1 MKDFLIIPTMNYMK
15 QEEEKKHK
23 AFYDV
28 LGLIIV
34 AAVILFV
41 VCAVVIPIGCCFAS
55 LAVHAYRTGNIC
67 LGIATLFLALLILD
81 IIISGVKSL

>member
-1 MKDFLIIPTMNYMK
+1 MKAFLTIPTMNYMK

-28 LGLIIV
+28 FGLIII
-34 AAVILFV
+34 AAFILFV
-41 VCAVVIPIGCCFAS
+41 VCAVVIPIGYCFAS
-55 LAVHAYRTGNIC
+55 LAAHAYRTGNIN

-81 IIISGVKSL
+81 LIIGAIKSL